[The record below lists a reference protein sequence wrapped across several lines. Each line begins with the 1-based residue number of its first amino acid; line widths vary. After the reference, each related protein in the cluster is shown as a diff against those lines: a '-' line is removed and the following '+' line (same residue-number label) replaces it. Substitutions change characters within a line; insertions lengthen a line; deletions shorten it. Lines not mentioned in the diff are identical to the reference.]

1 MQRHNLS
8 FAIDEDFLLL
18 AIHSSLEE
26 YKLAFLINKHLNL
39 QFKRKKKDLDFFH
52 KSGTIGYPIYE
63 YFDATKDDTFFLLSN
78 VCKTIT
84 EKTVSAGGLF
94 DSEYE
99 EKTHYLV
106 QEFKQADFLIKI
118 LTEESSLYEKE
129 FISKL
134 LKIPGIITVYTIDPN
149 KLKSKHNL
157 NFDSCH

>member
-8 FAIDEDFLLL
+8 LAIDEEFLLL

-39 QFKRKKKDLDFFH
+39 RFQRKKKDLDFFN
-52 KSGTIGYPIYE
+52 KNGAISYPIYE
-63 YFDATKDDTFFLLSN
+63 YFDSTQDDAFFLLSN

-84 EKTVSAGGLF
+84 EKTVSAGSLF
-94 DSEYE
+94 DKEYE

-106 QEFKQADFLIKI
+106 NEFKQADFLIKI
-118 LTEESSLYEKE
+118 LTEEPQLYEKA
-129 FISKL
+129 FLSKL
-134 LKIPGIITVYTIDPN
+134 SKIPGIITAYTIDQN